1 MLEMC
6 DILNE
11 GTAEMPHFDPH
22 GKTMLDALK
31 TDLAIEC
38 ARCDG
43 RHIELAENDAY
54 DGCVREACHRMK
66 VKKCHKPASMICT
79 CVKKLLIFPN
89 AQIVRRKSYCLRNS
103 FASIKRN
110 SLFYIFSFITYNPFI
125 LCMPLRN
132 E

>member
-66 VKKCHKPASMICT
+66 VKKMPQAGLHDMY
-79 CVKKLLIFPN
+79 L
-89 AQIVRRKSYCLRNS
+89 RRKATY
-103 FASIKRN
+103 
-110 SLFYIFSFITYNPFI
+110 FS
-125 LCMPLRN
+125 
-132 E
+132 